1 MAYTKKQAA
10 AKPGLQRIRD
20 KKKNTGG
27 SKGKKMVAQKPVT
40 KPRPGGPGTV
50 TKPVLPRPPKRGR

>member
-1 MAYTKKQAA
+1 MPGMKKDY
-10 AKPGLQRIRD
+10 KPV
-20 KKKNTGG
+20 KGG

>member
-1 MAYTKKQAA
+1 M
-10 AKPGLQRIRD
+10 PGM
-20 KKKNTGG
+20 KKNYKPLPGGSKG

-40 KPRPGGPGTV
+40 KPKPGSPGFV